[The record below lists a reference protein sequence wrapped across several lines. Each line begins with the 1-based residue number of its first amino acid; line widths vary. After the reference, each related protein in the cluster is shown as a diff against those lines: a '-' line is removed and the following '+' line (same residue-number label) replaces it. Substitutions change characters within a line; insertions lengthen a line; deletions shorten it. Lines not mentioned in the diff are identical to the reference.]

1 MNNETMNYHQDF
13 EGRQNEKFMEKPINP
28 LPKTIKKTQRLRIYQ
43 RDLVQDKDEW

>member
-28 LPKTIKKTQRLRIYQ
+28 LPKTKKKLNVSESIKGI
-43 RDLVQDKDEW
+43 